1 MKNIRMGSA
10 LGALVAGFFI
20 TVIAEQ
26 SGDFGIL
33 FMLMLIL
40 WAIDE
45 KKGE

>member
-20 TVIAEQ
+20 IVIAEQ
-26 SGDFGIL
+26 SGDFQIL
-33 FMLMLIL
+33 FMLFLLI